1 MTLRDLVLPGRVL
14 LLTLGIAMLG
24 TGCRSHR
31 ADDAKSGPEVI
42 YARAQK
48 AIKNSN
54 YNEAIKQLET
64 LQSRFPF
71 SEPAHQAQLDL
82 IYAYYKSRQ
91 TDPAIDAADTFIRE
105 NPTNLRVDC
114 AYYMKGLVYFE
125 RQANT
130 LERFF
135 NVDLS
140 KRPPVNARKS
150 FEAFDELIK
159 KYPHSAY
166 VGDARQR
173 MVFLRNRLADFELH
187 VALYYMRRGAY
198 VGALNRAKYCVEN
211 YDGAPAVQGSLK
223 VMVDAYR
230 ALNMNDLAA
239 DAARVYDA
247 NYPTNARD
255 VEARKSWWRRI
266 L

>member
-1 MTLRDLVLPGRVL
+1 VTLRDLVLPGRVL

-24 TGCRSHR
+24 RAAAVTGGRR
-31 ADDAKSGPEVI
+31 EIGPEVI

-54 YNEAIKQLET
+54 YNEAVKQLET
-64 LQSRFPF
+64 LQSRFP
-71 SEPAHQAQLDL
+71 SANRPPGAAGPHLRLLQEPPDR
-82 IYAYYKSRQ
+82 S
-91 TDPAIDAADTFIRE
+91 AIDAADTFIRE
-105 NPTNLRVDC
+105 NPTNLRVDY

-140 KRPPVNARKS
+140 KRPPSTRASPSKPSTSSSRNTLTARTS
-150 FEAFDELIK
+150 GT
-159 KYPHSAY
+159 PVSAWFFC
-166 VGDARQR
+166 ATAWPTSNCTSRSTTC
-173 MVFLRNRLADFELH
+173 A
-187 VALYYMRRGAY
+187 
-198 VGALNRAKYCVEN
+198 
-211 YDGAPAVQGSLK
+211 GAPTWAPQPRQILRGELRRRAGRPGFVE

-239 DAARVYDA
+239 TPRGSTT
-247 NYPTNARD
+247 PTIHERRD